1 MPGERWGRMAG
12 MHVESLGLSPLKGTS
27 WLQRDVV
34 DLTRHGLAGDRR
46 WSPVGPDLRC
56 VKATDVPW
64 LAGVRVTPADLPP
77 PQSALHGG
85 EQRTVMYYDRAF
97 RCQLHDGELAAR
109 LSEAAGR
116 ELLLARTTGEV
127 GFIWSSPVS
136 VLLRSEI
143 SELPGDTGRYR
154 PNVVLDDRA
163 APLQLAV
170 GDRLDLGEVVLQ
182 VERPLERCLVI
193 DHDPVTGR
201 RDQRLLGR
209 LRPGVLLGWGC
220 RVVRPGALRVGAVN
234 AS

>member
-12 MHVESLGLSPLKGTS
+12 MHVESLGLSPVKGTS

-109 LSEAAGR
+109 LSEAAAR
-116 ELLLARTTGEV
+116 RSDQMSALLASADRAEQGLA
-127 GFIWSSPVS
+127 P
-136 VLLRSEI
+136 LRDRQ
-143 SELPGDTGRYR
+143 LPGDERRHQLGQGLGADLVDH
-154 PNVVLDDRA
+154 VV
-163 APLQLAV
+163 AV
-170 GDRLDLGEVVLQ
+170 GPVAVEALDVGEDEELLRA
-182 VERPLERCLVI
+182 EGDIE
-193 DHDPVTGR
+193 PV
-201 RDQRLLGR
+201 
-209 LRPGVLLGWGC
+209 
-220 RVVRPGALRVGAVN
+220 
-234 AS
+234 